1 MKHISAP
8 RLILFAVQPDLL
20 SSARKVCVA
29 GFSSLD
35 SVSAVQSHH
44 NPAEPA
50 SQPASQPA
58 RTAHAGCFP
67 HISPAA
73 FLH

>member
-50 SQPASQPA
+50 SQPA